1 MYAFFLNFQIKISFL
16 LDFLTETQKR
26 LDLPLFSPFV
36 LQSQPVFFTINKSIE
51 TFFQIY
57 IELSFCHISTLLCGD
72 FTIGKF
78 QIVRFR
84 NRIIFY
90 QPHIVFTFQLIGI
103 SAKGNTE
110 KKIFSCPDCHT
121 MIFSASCCRI
131 AGRSPPPL
139 LLARPHK
146 RLSHN
151 SYSSMVAGDTFMN
164 FLLLAHPAWPC
175 LL

>member
-36 LQSQPVFFTINKSIE
+36 LQSQPVFFTINKGIE

-57 IELSFCHISTLLCGD
+57 IKLSFCHISTLLRGD
-72 FTIGKF
+72 FTIQEF

-90 QPHIVFTFQLIGI
+90 QPDIVFTFQLIGI
-103 SAKGNTE
+103 TAKGNTE
-110 KKIFSCPDCHT
+110 KKIFPCPDCRT
-121 MIFSASCCRI
+121 MIF
-131 AGRSPPPL
+131 
-139 LLARPHK
+139 PHI
-146 RLSHN
+146 
-151 SYSSMVAGDTFMN
+151 VAG
-164 FLLLAHPAWPC
+164 
-175 LL
+175 